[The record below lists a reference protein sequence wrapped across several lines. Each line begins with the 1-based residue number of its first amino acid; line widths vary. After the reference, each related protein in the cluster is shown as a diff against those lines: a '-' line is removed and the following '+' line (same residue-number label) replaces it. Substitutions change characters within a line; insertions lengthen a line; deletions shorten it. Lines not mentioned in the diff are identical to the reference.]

1 MIYSGLIWLIE
12 DNWIHQEISLWNCL
26 ALITYFQFFAKSAN
40 KMKIMYC
47 ALGPFQMSFVIK
59 VHKQLKDRWL
69 KFEFFINFN
78 RHDYFLS
85 LC

>member
-12 DNWIHQEISLWNCL
+12 DNWIHQEISLWNCF

-47 ALGPFQMSFVIK
+47 ALGPFQIFYLSVKLYSINNKHVI
-59 VHKQLKDRWL
+59 LM
-69 KFEFFINFN
+69 
-78 RHDYFLS
+78 
-85 LC
+85 